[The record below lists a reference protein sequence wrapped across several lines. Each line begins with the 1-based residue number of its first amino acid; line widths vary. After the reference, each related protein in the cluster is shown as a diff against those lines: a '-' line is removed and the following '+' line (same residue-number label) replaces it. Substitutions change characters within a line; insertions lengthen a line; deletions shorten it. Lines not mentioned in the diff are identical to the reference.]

1 MNINFQRIFNFLFFT
16 LCFFSTWIIA
26 GAIPFFQLEGM
37 FRSVDTQVFS
47 LHFLGGLLFTFKAL
61 ELLLCKDKTK
71 ELNNSFFFITFV
83 LGILG
88 LISAFFNDYF
98 YTTLLGS
105 YQIGQGALWYFDL
118 SILILCFSSVIKNSK
133 IKYFFFI
140 NVCILTLITT
150 FFTLYP
156 YWKGINISFFYF
168 NDYLCYFGITV
179 FILFTA
185 LTKNKLLIILAYF
198 FLGWFLSILDNRAA
212 FILWLFIFLLFLIYH

>member
-1 MNINFQRIFNFLFFT
+1 
-16 LCFFSTWIIA
+16 
-26 GAIPFFQLEGM
+26 M

-61 ELLLCKDKTK
+61 ELLLCKDKIK

-150 FFTLYP
+150 FFL
-156 YWKGINISFFYF
+156 
-168 NDYLCYFGITV
+168 L
-179 FILFTA
+179 FILIG
-185 LTKNKLLIILAYF
+185 KV
-198 FLGWFLSILDNRAA
+198 
-212 FILWLFIFLLFLIYH
+212 